1 MPDVRDDDSAVPTAE
16 QFARAVLRAAAK
28 PERIASV
35 VELVVGDRIEA
46 GPIRVGPARLAVAAV
61 EGRPGIVRAAPC
73 EADGWDV
80 GVEVPVMLRLRISMI
95 GVVARFAGAVAVRL
109 RFALLPE
116 DACTLLVYTEDVGTE
131 HVDVEILPLD
141 RAAKVIDRFGDV
153 RAVVAD
159 HIVAYLRELLASQ
172 EVQQIRR
179 IDVGELIERAWD
191 SGLLIPPPLSG
202 RDGTERRGA

>member
-1 MPDVRDDDSAVPTAE
+1 MPDLHGDDVAAPTAE
-16 QFARAVLRAAAK
+16 QFTRAVLRAAAK

-80 GVEVPVMLRLRISMI
+80 GVEVPVLLRLRISVI

-109 RFALLPE
+109 RFALVPE
-116 DACTLLVYTEDVGTE
+116 NACTLLVQTEDVGTE
-131 HVDVEILPLD
+131 RVDVEILPLD
-141 RAAKVIDRFGDV
+141 RAAKVIDRIGDV
-153 RAVVAD
+153 RGVVAE
-159 HIVAYLRELLASQ
+159 HIVAYLRELLTSQ
-172 EVQQIRR
+172 EVRDIRR
-179 IDVGELIERAWD
+179 IDVGELIDRAWD
-191 SGLLIPPPLSG
+191 YGLLLPPAFSG
-202 RDGTERRGA
+202 HDGTARRGA